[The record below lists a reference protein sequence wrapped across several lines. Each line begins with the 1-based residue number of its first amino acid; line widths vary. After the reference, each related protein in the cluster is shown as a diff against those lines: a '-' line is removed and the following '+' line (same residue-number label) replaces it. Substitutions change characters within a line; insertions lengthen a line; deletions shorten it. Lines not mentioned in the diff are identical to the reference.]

1 MLLIITILITILL
14 ILYLF
19 YNNIENFTY
28 WKPRI
33 LDKYNQW
40 GLRDNRY
47 WVFGKNYYYPLS
59 NNINAINQHLTP
71 KLLDRLLLNT
81 RWYDGTNMYRYIPLQ

>member
-40 GLRDNRY
+40 GLRNNRY
-47 WVFGKNYYYPLS
+47 WF
-59 NNINAINQHLTP
+59 
-71 KLLDRLLLNT
+71 
-81 RWYDGTNMYRYIPLQ
+81 